1 MSRLLDYKESDDV
14 IASIVIK
21 IHHTFSSCIVE
32 VDENV
37 KVQIFFFTYM
47 DTYICQFFLKCQAFL
62 LIIAIFLVLSC
73 RYFICLLKSKF

>member
-37 KVQIFFFTYM
+37 KVQIFFSHIWIRTYVS
-47 DTYICQFFLKCQAFL
+47 F
-62 LIIAIFLVLSC
+62 S
-73 RYFICLLKSKF
+73 